1 MKKIIIMIVA
11 SLALAS
17 GAYAQKGRGYYRGH
31 TRVIIAPAI
40 GFTYGGFGYGYPY
53 FGYPLFGYPYGYG
66 FAPYKPTSQLDAQI
80 AAIRADYGY
89 KIKAARKDKSVPKA
103 ERKQNILALKSE
115 REQAVANA
123 AKNFHNERTNMDN
136 QSRGM
141 NNDDLNNGQNHGPD
155 NDQNS

>member
-1 MKKIIIMIVA
+1 MIVA

-17 GAYAQKGRGYYRGH
+17 GAFAQKGRGYYRGH

-40 GFTYGGFGYGYPY
+40 GFTYGGFAYGYPY
-53 FGYPLFGYPYGYG
+53 FGYPYGYG

-80 AAIRADYGY
+80 AAIRADYAY

-123 AKNFHNERTNMDN
+123 AKNFRNERMNMNN
-136 QSRGM
+136 QNRGM
-141 NNDDLNNGQNHGPD
+141 NNGDLNNGQNHGPD